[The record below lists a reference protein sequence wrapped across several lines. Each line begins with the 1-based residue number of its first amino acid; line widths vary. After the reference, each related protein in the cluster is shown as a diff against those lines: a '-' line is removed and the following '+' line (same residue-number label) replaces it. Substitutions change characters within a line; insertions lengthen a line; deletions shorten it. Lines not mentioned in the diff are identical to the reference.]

1 MRTQMRGPFYGPWSW
16 GPGPWWGGGWF
27 WGAALI
33 ILGVYFLLSN
43 LGLLNW
49 LRGEIVWPILVILL
63 GVALL
68 FNRTL
73 WSR

>member
-1 MRTQMRGPFYGPWSW
+1 MRGPFYYGPWSW
-16 GPGPWWGGGWF
+16 GPYWGGGWF

-43 LGLLNW
+43 LGLLSW
-49 LRGEIVWPILVILL
+49 LRGEILWPVLVILL

-68 FNRTL
+68 FNRTR
-73 WSR
+73 WWR